1 MATVAVTIA
10 GRVYRMACG
19 EGEEAHLQAMALHV
33 DKTLAA
39 LRQGFGE
46 IGDQRLVIMT
56 AITVA
61 DELSEAKKRI
71 AALEAEIGSLRTTT
85 SQGEALRDALAAEV
99 AVSLNEAA
107 VRIEQI
113 AQELNGAGREG

>member
-19 EGEEAHLQAMALHV
+19 EGEEAHLQTLARHV
-33 DKTLAA
+33 DATLAG

-46 IGDQRLVIMT
+46 IGDQRLVVMT

-61 DELSEAKKRI
+61 DQLSEAKERI
-71 AALEAEIGSLRTTT
+71 LALEAELGSLRTTE
-85 SQGEALRDALAAEV
+85 SDRASLRDALAEEV
-99 AVSLNEAA
+99 AQSLDAA
-107 VRIEQI
+107 AARIERL
-113 AQELNGAGREG
+113 AQDLNQAGRD

>member
-19 EGEEAHLQAMALHV
+19 EGEEAHLQTLARHV
-33 DKTLAA
+33 DATLAG

-46 IGDQRLVIMT
+46 IGDQRLVVMT

-61 DELSEAKKRI
+61 DQLSEAKERI
-71 AALEAEIGSLRTTT
+71 LALEAELGSLRTTE
-85 SQGEALRDALAAEV
+85 SDRASLRDALAEEV
-99 AVSLNEAA
+99 AQSLDAA
-107 VRIEQI
+107 AARIERL
-113 AQELNGAGREG
+113 AQDLNQAGRN